1 MAIRDSGLLFDV
13 TTRLALFVENIKLG
27 QMAEFNS
34 VLASI
39 DEELRKL
46 LGRVNYKTLD
56 GLSKAELNKLLVAL
70 RRSQLRIYSAYTEK
84 LIKSLQDFM
93 QLRLEVSAVA
103 YASLKWNFLN
113 LPGDKPFTQANFKQL
128 DEDKAFAFIAAQSEL
143 ETFAPL
149 FGLAAILPSGK
160 NSLWST
166 IKNAPIP
173 ANGLYLLPFVQT
185 FARSASA
192 STENVI
198 RRAYANRQTV
208 AETLAELTGKS
219 AVQGHSTQL
228 AKIRNQANAVI
239 ETAFA
244 HVDQISSAAIVS
256 AIFARYQWVSVIDN
270 STTQFC
276 RDHDG
281 RVFRFGV
288 GPIPPAHYKCRSIT
302 VPLASLF
309 DDFKPPTL
317 YAWLKRQPRSVQA
330 EFIGK
335 DAAALLSSGQISS
348 KDFAS
353 LVVGRAMQL
362 NQFKSKVGLILSI

>member
-1 MAIRDSGLLFDV
+1 MTIRDSAFLFDV

-27 QMAEFNS
+27 QMAEFNA
-34 VLASI
+34 VLASV
-39 DEELRKL
+39 DEELRKT

-56 GLSKAELNKLLVAL
+56 GLSKAELNRLLLAL
-70 RRSQLRIYSAYTEK
+70 RKSQLRIYTIYTER
-84 LIKSLQDFM
+84 LIQALQDFM
-93 QLRLEVSAVA
+93 QMRLEISAVVYGSA
-103 YASLKWNFLN
+103 KFNFMRV
-113 LPGDKPFTQANFKQL
+113 PQDEPFTQDNFEQL
-128 DEDKAFAFIAAQSEL
+128 NEDKAFAFIASQSEK

-160 NSLWST
+160 PSLWST

-173 ANGLYLLPFVQT
+173 ANGLYLLPFIQT
-185 FARSASA
+185 FARSAQA
-192 STENVI
+192 SVENTI
-198 RRAYANRQTV
+198 RKAYANRLTV
-208 AETLAELTGKS
+208 AETMAQLTGKA
-219 AVQGHSTQL
+219 AVQGNSTQL

-256 AIFARYQWVSVIDN
+256 AIFARYQWVSVIDGH
-270 STTQFC
+270 TTQFC
-276 RDHDG
+276 IDHDG
-281 RVFRFGV
+281 RIFRYGA

-302 VPLASLF
+302 IPLASLF

-335 DAAALLSSGQISS
+335 DAAALLSTGKISA
-348 KDFAS
+348 KDFAN
-353 LVVGRAMQL
+353 LTIGKPLHL
-362 NQFKSKVGLILSI
+362 NQFKSKLGLILST

>member
-34 VLASI
+34 VLSAV

-84 LIKSLQDFM
+84 LIKSLQEFM
-93 QLRLEVSAVA
+93 QLRLDVSAVA
-103 YASLKWNFLN
+103 YGSLKWNFQH
-113 LPGDKPFTQANFKQL
+113 LPGDEPFTQANFKQL
-128 DEDKAFAFIAAQSEL
+128 DEESAYAFIAAQSER
-143 ETFAPL
+143 ETFVPL
-149 FGLAAILPSGK
+149 FGLASILSAGK
-160 NSLWST
+160 LWST

-173 ANGLYLLPFVQT
+173 ANGLYMLPFIQT
-185 FARSASA
+185 FARSAQA

-208 AETLAELTGKS
+208 AETLAELTGQRT
-219 AVQGHSTQL
+219 VQGHSTQL

-244 HVDQISSAAIVS
+244 HVDQISGAAIVS
-256 AIFARYQWVSVIDN
+256 AIFARYQWVSVIDGH
-270 STTQFC
+270 TTQFC
-276 RDHDG
+276 IDHDG
-281 RVFRFGV
+281 RVFRYGA

-302 VPLASLF
+302 VPLASMF

-317 YAWLKRQPRSVQA
+317 YAWLRRQPRSVQA
-330 EFIGK
+330 EFVGK
-335 DAAALLSSGQISS
+335 EAAALLSSGQLSS
-348 KDFAS
+348 KDFAN
-353 LVVGRAMQL
+353 LVVGVPMKL
-362 NQFKSKVGLILSI
+362 NQFKSKLGLILSI